1 MPVPGIRTVFVML
14 SPLLGDIIRRLTQ
27 GRVSIDVIAVINT
40 ADSLEERLRELSP
53 ELILIGLGRGED
65 DAIAAAVAAAL
76 PGTRLLA
83 LSHDAKRIWLH
94 QAGRH
99 RHLLADPSVQELI
112 AAIRG
117 DLDRRVD
124 GI

>member
-1 MPVPGIRTVFVML
+1 VPGIRTVFVML